1 MTNPYTRGSDTANP
15 EPSPA
20 TLAAGYTDPYHKSL
34 TTDLDAT
41 LKETL
46 ALASDVFDMACGTT
60 ALLAEPHKALLDH
73 DPPRAASS
81 CCC

>member
-1 MTNPYTRGSDTANP
+1 MTSLYTRDSDIAYP
-15 EPSPA
+15 QPSPA
-20 TLAAGYTDPYHKSL
+20 PLAASYTDPYHKSL

-46 ALASDVFDMACGTT
+46 ARAPDVFDMICGTT
-60 ALLAEPHKALLDH
+60 ALLAEPHKALPDH
-73 DPPRAASS
+73 DPRAASS